1 MMQQMNE
8 GSEEIQKHYQII
20 KKQLSEEQEKNKTIS
35 EKHINIKE
43 VLDENAK
50 MKKEIKKLF
59 ENKLK

>member
-1 MMQQMNE
+1 MQQMNE